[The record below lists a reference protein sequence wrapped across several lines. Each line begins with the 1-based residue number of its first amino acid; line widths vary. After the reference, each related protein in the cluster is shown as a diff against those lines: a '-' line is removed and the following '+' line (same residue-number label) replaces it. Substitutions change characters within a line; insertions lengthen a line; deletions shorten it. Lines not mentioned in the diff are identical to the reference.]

1 MSSRPPAHTPSADEL
16 VAAGIDPEVY
26 ERRNVILAVLVL
38 SLVLVVAG
46 NASLNVALPSMARA
60 LEATQSQLQW
70 LVDAY
75 ALVFAGLLLPFGALG
90 DRFGRKGAL
99 QLGLVLFAVGATA
112 AALVDQPWPVIGAR
126 AFMGVGA
133 AFVMPSTL
141 SLLSASFPPR
151 ERPRAIAVW
160 AGFAGAGAG
169 IGVISSGLLLTQFSW
184 HSVFLINLPIVAVA
198 LAVGARI
205 LPTSQDNAHT
215 PLDPAGAVLSVV
227 GLGALLYAIIE
238 GPVEGWTSTRVL
250 VGFVVGTVGLAA
262 FGWWENRTEHPML
275 NLAWFR
281 DRRFSTGALTISLA
295 FFANFGLFFIMTQF
309 LQFVLGYS
317 PLQAGFATLPMS
329 LMLVA
334 SAPRSSDLVERFGPR
349 KVVAS
354 GLVGAAIAF
363 FLLAWLLDPGMSY
376 WPLLGPLLLFGA
388 SVGMVM
394 PPTTGQ
400 IMSSLPLD
408 RAGVGSA
415 VNDTTREVGGALG
428 VAVLGSIANVVYRN
442 GLDGLVSGAPEPVRE
457 AVTSS
462 VAAALEFARS
472 PQAPADAV
480 ARVSEAFT
488 SAGVVTFT
496 AAATVALLNAALVWA
511 FMPRRSGFQAM
522 GAAADEPDGQ
532 PATAAVGGGGPS
544 AAGGGDGDT
553 AAVGGG
559 GSEPVA
565 DPVGSTTLSVDEST
579 RPTVD
584 TPTPEA

>member
-1 MSSRPPAHTPSADEL
+1 MSSRPPAHTATAQEL
-16 VAAGIDPEVY
+16 AEAGIDPDSY
-26 ERRNVILAVLVL
+26 ERRTAILSVLVL

-99 QLGLVLFAVGATA
+99 QLGLTLFAVGATA
-112 AALVDQPWPVIGAR
+112 AALVDDPWPVIGAR

-141 SLLSASFPPR
+141 SLLSATFPPR
-151 ERPRAIAVW
+151 ERPRAIAIW

-169 IGVISSGLLLTQFSW
+169 IGVISSGLLLTTFSW
-184 HSVFLINLPIVAVA
+184 HSVFLINLPIVALA

-205 LPTSQDNAHT
+205 LPRSQDNSHT
-215 PLDPAGAVLSVV
+215 PLDPVGAVLSVV
-227 GLGALLYAIIE
+227 GLGAVLYAIIE

-250 VGFVVGTVGLAA
+250 VGFVLGTVGLAA
-262 FGWWENRTEHPML
+262 FGWWENRVDHPML
-275 NLAWFR
+275 NLSWFR

-309 LQFVLGYS
+309 LQFVLGYT

-329 LMLVA
+329 LMIVA

-354 GLVGAAIAF
+354 GLVGAATAF
-363 FLLAWLLDPGMSY
+363 FLLAWLLDPGMTY
-376 WPLLGPLLLFGA
+376 WPLLGPLMLFGA

-428 VAVLGSIANVVYRN
+428 VAVLGSIANVVYRD
-442 GLDGLVSGAPEPVRE
+442 GLDGLVDGAPAPVRE

-480 ARVSEAFT
+480 ARVSDAFT
-488 SAGVVTFT
+488 SAGVVTFA

-511 FMPRRSGFQAM
+511 FMPRRSSFQAM
-522 GAAADEPDGQ
+522 GASADEPGGDPSPVAGGGEEV
-532 PATAAVGGGGPS
+532 AADDTSPMPSGGGGGGP
-544 AAGGGDGDT
+544 
-553 AAVGGG
+553 V
-559 GSEPVA
+559 P
-565 DPVGSTTLSVDEST
+565 DPVGSTTLSVDDQAG
-579 RPTVD
+579 RD
-584 TPTPEA
+584 TETPARDA

>member
-1 MSSRPPAHTPSADEL
+1 MSSPTSSEL
-16 VAAGIDPEVY
+16 RAVGIDPDVY
-26 ERRNVILAVLVL
+26 ERRNQILAVLVL

-60 LEATQSQLQW
+60 LDASQSQLQW

-112 AALVDQPWPVIGAR
+112 ASLVNDPWPVIGAR

-151 ERPRAIAVW
+151 ERPRAIAIW

-169 IGVISSGLLLTQFSW
+169 IGVIGSGLLLTRFTW
-184 HSVFLINLPIVAVA
+184 HAVFLVNLPIVAIA
-198 LAVGARI
+198 LLAGARI
-205 LPTSQDNAHT
+205 LPTSRDESHT

-227 GLGALLYAIIE
+227 GLGSLLYAIIE
-238 GPVEGWTSTRVL
+238 GPVVGWTSPQVL
-250 VGFVVGTVGLAA
+250 TGFVVGSLGLAG
-262 FGWWENRTEHPML
+262 FVWWESRTAHPML
-275 NLAWFR
+275 DLDWFR
-281 DRRFSTGALTISLA
+281 DRRFSTGTLTISLA

-329 LMLVA
+329 LMIVA
-334 SAPRSSDLVERFGPR
+334 SSPRSAGLVERFGPR
-349 KVVAS
+349 KVIAG
-354 GLVGAAIAF
+354 GLVGAATAF
-363 FLLAWLLDPGMSY
+363 GILAVVLQPDMTY

-394 PPTTGQ
+394 PPATGQ
-400 IMSSLPLD
+400 IMSSLPVN

-415 VNDTTREVGGALG
+415 VNDTTREMGGALG
-428 VAVLGSIANVVYRN
+428 VAILGSIANVVYRN
-442 GLDGLVSGAPEPVRE
+442 GLGDLAASAPEEVRA

-462 VAAALEFARS
+462 VAAALEFARA
-472 PQAPADAV
+472 PQAPAGAGDLV
-480 ARVSEAFT
+480 REAFT
-488 SAGVVTFT
+488 SAGIATF
-496 AAATVALLNAALVWA
+496 AAAAAVAVLNAALVWA
-511 FMPRRSGFQAM
+511 FVPRRSDFRAM
-522 GAAADEPDGQ
+522 GEPDPDAGPTGGRADDTSDEATPAGTLAAGRRPDQAADQ
-532 PATAAVGGGGPS
+532 PA
-544 AAGGGDGDT
+544 
-553 AAVGGG
+553 
-559 GSEPVA
+559 
-565 DPVGSTTLSVDEST
+565 
-579 RPTVD
+579 
-584 TPTPEA
+584 